1 MSSTTTDSPATAPI
15 YRRAVVHC
23 LIPADLGDRFY
34 RPLRDWFDG
43 DSQIT
48 VSVERRA
55 GADRRQAGGTMP
67 VGEERRTG
75 EDRRDAQRYR
85 ESTAALEGLD
95 LPWAAR
101 RHATDLRL
109 VLSPVP
115 VHPAG
120 WDAEAR
126 DLVARARAGERG
138 ALDVLWL
145 HHYDRV
151 RHHVERAVG
160 ERRAGASTD
169 EVFRVA
175 FDRLL
180 TEGTDVPDGFTQ
192 WLASVATE
200 VTRGQWHVA

>member
-1 MSSTTTDSPATAPI
+1 MSSIATDSPTATPI

-23 LIPADLGDRFY
+23 LIPVELADRLY
-34 RPLRDWFDG
+34 RPLRDWFEG
-43 DSQIT
+43 DAQIT

-55 GADRRQAGGTMP
+55 GADRRQAPGAAPAAG
-67 VGEERRTG
+67 ERRSG
-75 EDRRDAQRYR
+75 GDRRDAERYH

-101 RHATDLRL
+101 RHAGDLKL

-160 ERRAGASTD
+160 ERRASASTD

-175 FDRLL
+175 FDRLMTDG
-180 TEGTDVPDGFTQ
+180 TEVPAGFTQ

-200 VTRGQWHVA
+200 VTRGRWHVS

>member
-1 MSSTTTDSPATAPI
+1 VSTQTTDSPTATPN

-23 LIPADLGDRFY
+23 LIPAELGDRLY
-34 RPLRDWFDG
+34 RPLRDWFEG

-48 VSVERRA
+48 VSVDRRA
-55 GADRRQAGGTMP
+55 GADRRRGAGAAPDGA
-67 VGEERRTG
+67 ERRSG
-75 EDRRDAQRYR
+75 ESRRDAERYR
-85 ESTAALEGLD
+85 ESTGAIEGLD

-101 RHATDLRL
+101 RHAGDLKL
-109 VLSPVP
+109 ILSPVP

-126 DLVARARAGERG
+126 EIVARARAGERA

-151 RHHVERAVG
+151 RHQVERAVG

-180 TEGTDVPDGFTQ
+180 EPGTTVPTGFSK
-192 WLASVATE
+192 WLAAVATE
-200 VTRGQWHVA
+200 VTRGQWHAV

>member
-1 MSSTTTDSPATAPI
+1 MSTATDRPAEAPI

-23 LIPADLGDRFY
+23 LIPTELADRLY
-34 RPLRDWFDG
+34 RPLRDWFAEDT
-43 DSQIT
+43 QIT

-55 GADRRQAGGTMP
+55 GTDRRQASAGAPDG
-67 VGEERRTG
+67 VERRSG
-75 EDRRDAQRYR
+75 EDRRAVERYHV
-85 ESTAALEGLD
+85 SNAALEGLD
-95 LPWAAR
+95 LPWSAR
-101 RHATDLRL
+101 RHADQLQL
-109 VLSPVP
+109 ILSPVP

-126 DLVARARAGERG
+126 ELVARARAGERG

-151 RHHVERAVG
+151 RHQVERAVG
-160 ERRAGASTD
+160 ERRAAASTD

-175 FDRLL
+175 FERLMAD
-180 TEGTDVPDGFTQ
+180 GAAPAGFTK

-200 VTRGQWHVA
+200 VTRGNWHAA